1 MKIFTGLPVASV
13 LILTACLALCVE
25 GRTWALKGQ
34 GLDVIHRDDAGSPYY
49 NPSAEKK
56 DLLVSAIARS
66 KARYESLN
74 RKATHVGGK
83 GPVGGPVSAPVGA
96 GEYFVSVKLGT
107 PGHKVLLAIDT
118 GSEISWAQCTPCLF
132 CYQQSLPIY
141 NPAKS
146 SSYMS
151 IGCKNPD
158 CPSNGTNGV
167 GLVCS
172 KGDQSCTYEVDYE
185 DGSSSLGTLS
195 KETFTFSSQHTRSAV
210 AVRNLVFGCG
220 RLQNGTFSFGS
231 SGLMGLNRGPFSFAT
246 QLKGVF
252 GHKFTLCFT
261 DRMRVPNARSFLFFG
276 ETENIGLRYTP
287 ILSNP
292 GDAYYVNFIGITVG
306 NTTVD
311 FDAAAVSLNTSDGSR
326 GTVVDT
332 DTTLTILP
340 PVVYTPFL
348 AAFDKASYLQSSPN
362 DVAGLDCYNFTTYP
376 PRNVPIVTFRLQ
388 GVELEFGPDNLFY
401 GPLDPEGHLYCFAF
415 YNGGALEGFPAVVL
429 GNIQQQDFRMEFD
442 LQNSRVGFKKTNCAA
457 R

>member
-1 MKIFTGLPVASV
+1 
-13 LILTACLALCVE
+13 
-25 GRTWALKGQ
+25 
-34 GLDVIHRDDAGSPYY
+34 
-49 NPSAEKK
+49 
-56 DLLVSAIARS
+56 
-66 KARYESLN
+66 
-74 RKATHVGGK
+74 
-83 GPVGGPVSAPVGA
+83 
-96 GEYFVSVKLGT
+96 
-107 PGHKVLLAIDT
+107 
-118 GSEISWAQCTPCLF
+118 
-132 CYQQSLPIY
+132 
-141 NPAKS
+141 
-146 SSYMS
+146 
-151 IGCKNPD
+151 
-158 CPSNGTNGV
+158 
-167 GLVCS
+167 
-172 KGDQSCTYEVDYE
+172 
-185 DGSSSLGTLS
+185 
-195 KETFTFSSQHTRSAV
+195 
-210 AVRNLVFGCG
+210 
-220 RLQNGTFSFGS
+220 
-231 SGLMGLNRGPFSFAT
+231 MGLNRGPFSFAT

-292 GDAYYVNFIGITVG
+292 GGLDAYYVNFIGITVG

-326 GTVVDT
+326 GTIVDT
-332 DTTLTILP
+332 DSTLTILP

-362 DVAGLDCYNFTTYP
+362 DVVGLDCYNFTTYP

-415 YNGGALEGFPAVVL
+415 HNGGYPAAIL